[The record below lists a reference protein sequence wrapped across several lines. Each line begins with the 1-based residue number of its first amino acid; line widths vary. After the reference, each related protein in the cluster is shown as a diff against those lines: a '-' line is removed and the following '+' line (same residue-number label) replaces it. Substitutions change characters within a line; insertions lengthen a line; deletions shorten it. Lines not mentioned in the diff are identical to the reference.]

1 MVDACT
7 ITRPGAGVGT
17 FDPVTGE
24 TGAVARATVYT
35 GRCSVTPREVVGQDR
50 PAAGQVITVD
60 MVDVAIPYGV
70 TAVEVDDT
78 VTITASLDPDAVGRD
93 LVVQSVRAYTTA
105 TARRLV
111 CVDDQG

>member
-1 MVDACT
+1 MIDTCT
-7 ITRPGAGVGT
+7 ITRPGAGAGT

-24 TGAVARATVYT
+24 TTSAARASVYT
-35 GRCSVTPREVVGQDR
+35 GRCSVTPREVVGQER
-50 PAAGQVITVD
+50 TAAGQVITVD

-78 VTITASLDPDAVGRD
+78 VTVTASLDPDLVGRA